1 MRACRYC
8 KNINEESVCPV
19 CKNTEFALPNKFF
32 EYMMAGLALARADLI
47 EMRNLTDSLTSAPCS
62 IRPTRTASRTV

>member
-19 CKNTEFALPNKFF
+19 CKQSEYSEDYSGLLVVLDGENSILAEKLDTTEPGNYALK
-32 EYMMAGLALARADLI
+32 
-47 EMRNLTDSLTSAPCS
+47 
-62 IRPTRTASRTV
+62 IR